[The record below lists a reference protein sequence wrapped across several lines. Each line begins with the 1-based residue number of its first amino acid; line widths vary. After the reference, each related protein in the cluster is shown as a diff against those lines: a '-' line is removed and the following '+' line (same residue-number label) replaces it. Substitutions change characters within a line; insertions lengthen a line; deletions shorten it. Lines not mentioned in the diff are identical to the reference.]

1 MNDIELIQRAKAGEV
16 IEDGARQIELLVERL
31 NRHEQELQ
39 DARSKSYD
47 EGYKDG
53 VEGNEPPFRMI

>member
-16 IEDGARQIELLVERL
+16 VDDGKCQIELLVERL

-39 DARSKSYD
+39 DARIECYD

-53 VEGNEPPFRMI
+53 VEGNEPPFRM